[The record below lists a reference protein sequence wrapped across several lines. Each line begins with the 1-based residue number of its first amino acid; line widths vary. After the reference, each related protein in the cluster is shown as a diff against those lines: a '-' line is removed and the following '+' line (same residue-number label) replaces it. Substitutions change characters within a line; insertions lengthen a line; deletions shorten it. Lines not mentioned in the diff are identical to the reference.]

1 MAGSGIGI
9 VEHGTVIGVGPGS
22 VDVRVKATEACAN
35 CSHCS
40 RVDKDGMV
48 IGDVGNDL
56 GAEEGDTVEVEIPP
70 GTDIR
75 AGIYAYILPVV
86 ALLVGYG
93 VGNALGTLMRWDAD
107 LTGAAFA
114 VLGVAVGMLTMRSRA
129 RKVLSSD
136 RFRPR
141 VRAIIA
147 RAVAGGG
154 SARPVIEGPDN
165 GAVGGRTES

>member
-9 VEHGTVIGVGPGS
+9 VEHGTVVGVGIGS
-22 VDVRVKATEACAN
+22 VDVRVQSSEACAN

-48 IGDVGNDL
+48 ISDVGDEL
-56 GAEEGDTVEVEIPP
+56 GAGEGDTVEVEIPP

-75 AGIYAYILPVV
+75 AGLYAYILPVV

-93 VGNALGTLMRWDAD
+93 VGNTLGRLAGWNAD

-114 VLGVAVGMLTMRSRA
+114 VLGVAVGTLAMRSRA

-154 SARPVIEGPDN
+154 SPGPEIEGSAS
-165 GAVGGRTES
+165 GADGGTRTQ